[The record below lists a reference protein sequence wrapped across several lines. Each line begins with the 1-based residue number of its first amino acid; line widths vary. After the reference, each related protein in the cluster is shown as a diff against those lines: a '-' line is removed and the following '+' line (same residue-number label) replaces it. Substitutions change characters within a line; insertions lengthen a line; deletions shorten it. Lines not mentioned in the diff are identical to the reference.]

1 MKTKA
6 EIRAS
11 NKYNKEKT
19 ISVQLRLNKTT
30 DADIISK
37 LQSVPSKM
45 GYIKELI
52 RKDMKGVTIDEK
64 SEL

>member
-30 DADIISK
+30 DADIITK
-37 LQSVPSKM
+37 LATVPSKM

-52 RKDMKGVTIDEK
+52 RKDIQCAKEP
-64 SEL
+64 

>member
-37 LQSVPSKM
+37 LQSVRSKM